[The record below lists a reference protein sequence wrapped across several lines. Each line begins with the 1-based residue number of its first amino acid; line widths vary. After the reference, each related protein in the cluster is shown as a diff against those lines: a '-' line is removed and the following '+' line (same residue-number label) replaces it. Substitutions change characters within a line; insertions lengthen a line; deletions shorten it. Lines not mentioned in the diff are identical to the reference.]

1 MPGRSLVFR
10 VLAIIAVVAPGSV
23 AAKDV
28 SVTPEQVRRLNIKLE
43 PVRSASTETVAVL
56 PGTVVPPLN
65 SRLVAAAPFAG
76 TVNQVHVLPGQRVV
90 KGMPMITV
98 SSREL
103 LEAQSQI
110 AQSEAELQ
118 TAEAVARRRRTLA
131 DKNYQN
137 PTLADEAEAQV
148 AKVRAV
154 LEQHKRATTLNG
166 IIAGE
171 NGQYTIPAPSDGT
184 VAETRVM
191 PGDKIE
197 AMAATVTIDT
207 SDELWV
213 EIQAPADVIANVKPG
228 DVVQITDGP
237 AGKVVS
243 VGGSLD
249 RMTRS
254 TVMFASVP
262 ADSRLRTG
270 QMVTVSIL
278 RRTVT
283 DALNVPSSA
292 IVKIGNRP
300 AVFVRNESG
309 FTLVAV
315 ELRGSSP
322 NNATISGSVTS
333 KAQVATSGLP
343 QLERMLAGE

>member
-1 MPGRSLVFR
+1 MPGRNLIFH
-10 VLAIIAVVAPGSV
+10 VLAFIVLLEPGPA

-28 SVTPEQVRRLNIKLE
+28 SITSEQVRRLNIKLE

-76 TVNQVHVLPGQRVV
+76 TVTQMHVLPGQHIG
-90 KGMPMITV
+90 KGVPMITV

-103 LEAQSQI
+103 LEAQSQL

-118 TAEAVARRRRTLA
+118 TAEAIARRRRALA
-131 DKNYQN
+131 DKNFQN

-154 LEQHKRATTLNG
+154 LEQHKRATALNG
-166 IIAGE
+166 IIARE
-171 NGQYTIPAPSDGT
+171 DGQYTIPAPSDGT
-184 VAETRVM
+184 VAETRVV

-207 SDELWV
+207 SDELWI
-213 EIQAPADVIANVKPG
+213 EIQTPADIIARVKPG

-237 AGKVVS
+237 EGRVVS

-249 RMTRS
+249 RITRS
-254 TVMFASVP
+254 AVMFASIP
-262 ADSRLRTG
+262 ADSRLRPG

-278 RRTVT
+278 RPTVT
-283 DALNVPSSA
+283 GALNVPSSA
-292 IVKIGNRP
+292 VVKIGNRS
-300 AVFVRNESG
+300 AVFVRNELG

-322 NNATISGSVTS
+322 NYATILGPVTS

-343 QLERMLAGE
+343 QLERLLAGE